1 MARNLVARILAMTLV
16 SLKLGAYRQDI
27 PRDTSDGFSVRLG

>member
-1 MARNLVARILAMTLV
+1 MARNLVARILAVTLV
-16 SLKLGAYRQDI
+16 SLKLSVYRKDT